1 VGIEFRHLMDAD
13 FIMYLSCVIRYGAD
27 RIWWPETLV
36 YLHDRGG
43 PFEVFARSRSAA
55 YFERVKRLI
64 GVRDK
69 EALEEVVRAA
79 ETERLRVP
87 HWHLHTLN
95 LRAITGLDQIA
106 TRP

>member
-1 VGIEFRHLMDAD
+1 
-13 FIMYLSCVIRYGAD
+13 
-27 RIWWPETLV
+27 
-36 YLHDRGG
+36 
-43 PFEVFARSRSAA
+43 
-55 YFERVKRLI
+55 LI